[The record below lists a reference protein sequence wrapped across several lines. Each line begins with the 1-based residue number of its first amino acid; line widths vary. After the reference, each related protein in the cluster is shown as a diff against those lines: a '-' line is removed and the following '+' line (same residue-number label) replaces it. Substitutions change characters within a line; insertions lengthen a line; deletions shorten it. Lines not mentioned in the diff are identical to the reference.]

1 MKNLLSTP
9 ARSRRRRCRGSETA
23 AGMLRWQVAFVP
35 FTGSDGKAVI
45 LIDQIKERF
54 FFFDDCKAG
63 DSTDAES
70 AEPEGS
76 NWSRAGRTQVK
87 QSRKNASEAEAE
99 DRKWSRTGGQGN
111 GISDL

>member
-1 MKNLLSTP
+1 MT
-9 ARSRRRRCRGSETA
+9 RSRNVFLRRS
-23 AGMLRWQVAFVP
+23 Q
-35 FTGSDGKAVI
+35 S
-45 LIDQIKERF
+45 
-54 FFFDDCKAG
+54 G

-99 DRKWSRTGGQGN
+99 DRKWSRAGGQGN
-111 GISDL
+111 GISDLDNAGLQGLYLHIVDKGSDEDSKLWMKGKASRGGESRCE

>member
-1 MKNLLSTP
+1 M
-9 ARSRRRRCRGSETA
+9 
-23 AGMLRWQVAFVP
+23 AGGFVP

-45 LIDQIKERF
+45 LIDQIKGV
-54 FFFDDCKAG
+54 FFDDCKAEIAQTQ
-63 DSTDAES
+63 SLQS
-70 AEPEGS
+70 REGS

-111 GISDL
+111 GISDLDNAGLQGLYLT